1 MNTRRLWTALVL
13 RRANAVDAV
22 AEEGSARSAGTAMA
36 FKVYETPYVSNLSVM
51 AKLLLFKRLD

>member
-1 MNTRRLWTALVL
+1 M
-13 RRANAVDAV
+13 DAV

-51 AKLLLFKRLD
+51 AKLLLFKRLDEEKAMVR